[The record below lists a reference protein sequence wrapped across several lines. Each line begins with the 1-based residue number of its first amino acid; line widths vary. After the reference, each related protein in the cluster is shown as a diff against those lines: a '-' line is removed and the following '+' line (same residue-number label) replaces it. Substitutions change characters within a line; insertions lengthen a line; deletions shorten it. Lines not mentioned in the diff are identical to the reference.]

1 MVQAGP
7 AWLQFIL
14 VSVSGI
20 ANTAR
25 LFAAEHGSQVRLP
38 CDENVEVAGELSG
51 LSTFDAVWTDPL
63 GATLVGDDDQ
73 GSVAAELRGEPRVD
87 AFSGDL
93 SLDAV
98 DFTDAGEYTCSAR
111 YADGEAL
118 TEPRESRHILQV
130 YETPAA
136 GTCECGCELVAN
148 VCLACSPG
156 QYGKSDAC
164 HLCPMGSFSE
174 RHGALCC
181 QRCPF
186 LYVTWGRGSTS
197 RQECSGVLH
206 DFLIGLAV
214 MACLFLNLYALVKFS
229 GPIVLDSLSEYVFRE
244 ATASKSEP
252 GANVCDDEA
261 SDDDGM
267 PENLFDGISKLA
279 ARLKKRK
286 FAKFAR
292 EEDVP
297 LLPASRSSTA
307 GPEGSSE
314 DDEGDQSFVC
324 YNDDASPDS
333 ADDAPRRAPI
343 QSPQH
348 PKCPIVIRS
357 ASTSGGD
364 VDPEQLASERDVS
377 SPAETSSGSTSDV
390 ALAGSPDEDWFS
402 SGRRRWIGR
411 YDVTAARTS
420 EYDATPDGRRS
431 QVSGGTSSLPEQR
444 ATYDVFVG
452 RWSSSDTA
460 DATCNDTFLLSDGCR
475 SVPAGSNVNGN
486 FECSSGS
493 SSKWFEDFQFR
504 QRPLKHPS
512 QSSETAFT
520 KGRSSAD
527 DVTSSTPTWE
537 FSSGSHET
545 KSARKPARYDDE
557 LATERYANP
566 CTHADEKSIR
576 GRWGDSGK
584 IDNRDCQAEA
594 VVWADDVSSENSES
608 GETRRAVGRDAN
620 VASSETHSSR
630 RLLHGDGER
639 IGDVSVP
646 AESGYSMLSSSVTNS
661 SAETA
666 GRTAGEHEVEFV
678 EPGRRAT
685 RASIEAS
692 APWMTKRFS
701 SDTDA

>member
-1 MVQAGP
+1 MTGVP
-7 AWLQFIL
+7 
-14 VSVSGI
+14 S
-20 ANTAR
+20 
-25 LFAAEHGSQVRLP
+25 
-38 CDENVEVAGELSG
+38 
-51 LSTFDAVWTDPL
+51 
-63 GATLVGDDDQ
+63 
-73 GSVAAELRGEPRVD
+73 AAELRGEPRVV

-98 DFTDAGEYTCSAR
+98 DFADAGEYICSAR

-130 YETPAA
+130 
-136 GTCECGCELVAN
+136 
-148 VCLACSPG
+148 ACSPG

-164 HLCPMGSFSE
+164 HFCPVGSFSE

-186 LYVTWGRGSTS
+186 LYVTWGRGATS

-214 MACLFLNLYALVKFS
+214 MACLSLNLYALVKFS

-252 GANVCDDEA
+252 GADVCDDEA
-261 SDDDGM
+261 SDDGGM

-297 LLPASRSSTA
+297 LLPASRSSAA
-307 GPEGSSE
+307 GPEDSSE
-314 DDEGDQSFVC
+314 DDEGGQSVIC
-324 YNDDASPDS
+324 YNDDDDASLDS
-333 ADDAPRRAPI
+333 ADDASRRAPI

-348 PKCPIVIRS
+348 PKRPIVIRS
-357 ASTSGGD
+357 SSTSGGD
-364 VDPEQLASERDVS
+364 VDPEQPASERDVS
-377 SPAETSSGSTSDV
+377 SPGETSSGSTSDV

-411 YDVTAARTS
+411 YDVTAVRTS

-431 QVSGGTSSLPEQR
+431 ELSGGTSWLPEQR

-475 SVPAGSNVNGN
+475 SAPAGSNVNGN

-493 SSKWFEDFQFR
+493 SSKWFEDSQFH
-504 QRPLKHPS
+504 QRPLKRPL
-512 QSSETAFT
+512 QSSGNAFT
-520 KGRSSAD
+520 KALSSPD

-537 FSSGSHET
+537 FSSGPHET
-545 KSARKPARYDDE
+545 ISARKPARYDHE
-557 LATERYANP
+557 LASERYANTG
-566 CTHADEKSIR
+566 THADAKSIT

-608 GETRRAVGRDAN
+608 GETRKAVGRDAN
-620 VASSETHSSR
+620 VASLETHSSR
-630 RLLHGDGER
+630 RLHHGDGER
-639 IGDVSVP
+639 IGDVSEP
-646 AESGYSMLSSSVTNS
+646 AESGYSMLASSVTNS

-692 APWMTKRFS
+692 APWMKRRYS
-701 SDTDA
+701 NDADA